1 MKKTFIT
8 LFPLILAGC
17 VTPGQF
23 REGIDS
29 LYGKPMSVAVDK
41 LGLPT
46 SEQTVAGMR
55 LVKWSVVSGNE
66 YQCTL
71 TLQIDNKNIIQ
82 KGSGDGNLGGCEN
95 YILAL
100 RPH

>member
-1 MKKTFIT
+1 VKKIAIA
-8 LFPLILAGC
+8 LSPLLLAAC

-29 LYGKPMSVAVDK
+29 LNGKPVSVAVDK

-55 LVKWSVVSGNE
+55 LVKWSVVSGSE
-66 YQCTL
+66 YQCTV
-71 TLQIDNKNIIQ
+71 TLQIDDQNIIRR
-82 KGSGDGNLGGCEN
+82 GSGDGNLGGCEN
-95 YILAL
+95 YIRAL
-100 RPH
+100 KR